1 MTKGVYDTYD
11 FTKNILPSS
20 IGFDSI
26 FKTLEDMNK
35 SIKNV
40 AGYPP
45 YNIKKVDENR
55 YVIELAVAGFAK
67 QDIDLELQDGV
78 LSITGQTT
86 LAAPPA
92 TVAEIDTLTKDGVD
106 ITYLYKGIAD
116 RSFNRKFTLADSVE
130 IKNAELLNG
139 MLKIW
144 LEYIIPEHKKPKK
157 ININDS
163 DEESSKQILTE

>member
-1 MTKGVYDTYD
+1 MTKSFFDQYD

-35 SIKNV
+35 TIKNV
-40 AGYPP
+40 TGYPP

-67 QDIDLELQDGV
+67 QDIDLEMHDGV
-78 LSITGQTT
+78 LSIKGQTT
-86 LAAPPA
+86 
-92 TVAEIDTLTKDGVD
+92 IDTLTKDGIDV
-106 ITYLYKGIAD
+106 TYLHKGIAD

-139 MLKIW
+139 MLKVW
-144 LEYIIPEHKKPKK
+144 LECIIPEHKKPKK
-157 ININDS
+157 IDINDS
-163 DEESSKQILTE
+163 KEESSTE